1 MNWLIPEAEKRPVS
15 TYMYYL
21 SNCLILCAA
30 WQAAKFQMNVN
41 GGIFLSIPAM
51 PNVYGVYMPTLEVLL
66 MKCSHCAS
74 SKGAQYKYVV
84 YGQQCL
90 GKTFA

>member
-1 MNWLIPEAEKRPVS
+1 
-15 TYMYYL
+15 MYYF
-21 SNCLILCAA
+21 SNCFILLCATWETA
-30 WQAAKFQMNVN
+30 RFQINAN
-41 GGIFLSIPAM
+41 GGIFLSSPAM
-51 PNVYGVYMPTLEVLL
+51 PNVYGVYIPTLEFLL

-90 GKTFA
+90 GKKFA